1 MIRKLGVAAL
11 SAGIIFSGV
20 SPTAASADEN
30 SQVNNSMNNGDKAEN
45 IIYMIP
51 DGFNADYAT
60 NYRHYKGEPAVWDNH
75 LQGMFSTYSADSNI
89 TDSAAAGT
97 AMASGV
103 KTNNGIIGLDPDGN
117 AHQTILEASQD
128 KDMSTGLVATSTIT
142 HATPAAFGAH
152 VDDRNDETEIA
163 SQFIDNEI
171 DVLLGGGKNNF
182 LPESEGGNQEET
194 NVLQQAEEQGYQLIE
209 NRNQLLNA
217 DIDLDNENL
226 LGLFADDAMSP
237 ELHRDAEEEPSLAEM
252 TQTAIDTLNQDED
265 GFFLMVE
272 GSQIDWAGHDNDAA
286 WAMTDVGAFE
296 EAVQEAI
303 DFAEKDGNTLVVVG
317 GDHETGGMTA
327 GANGSGTA
335 NPELLHSVTATGEN
349 IAAELNEGRSNA
361 SEVVNK
367 YTDMELSEEEIQAIQ
382 EAEDPKMAI
391 NAVIS
396 AKSNV
401 GWTSTNH
408 TGVDLP
414 VYAYG
419 PGAEQFTGFHDNTDL
434 PKIIAGSAKIEFGGE
449 ISQKQPEGNVYTVKS
464 GDTLFEIGLKYN
476 YLWTTL
482 QEINQFPNPDLI
494 YPGDEVNFK

>member
-1 MIRKLGVAAL
+1 MIRKLGFAAL
-11 SAGIIFSGV
+11 SAGLIFSSINITSV
-20 SPTAASADEN
+20 NADGN
-30 SQVNNSMNNGDKAEN
+30 SQMNNREENGKAEN

-60 NYRHYKGEPAVWDNH
+60 NYRYFKGEEAVWDPH
-75 LQGMFSTYSADSNI
+75 LQGMFSTHSADSNI

-97 AMASGV
+97 AMSTGV
-103 KTNNGIIGLDPDGN
+103 KTNNGTIGIDPEGN
-117 AHQTILEASQD
+117 TQQTILEAS
-128 KDMSTGLVATSTIT
+128 KDQGMSTGLVATSTIT

-152 VDDRNDETEIA
+152 VDDRNNETEIA
-163 SQFIDNEI
+163 RQLIDNEI

-182 LPESEGGNQEET
+182 LPESEGGNQEEAH
-194 NVLQQAEEQGYQLIE
+194 VLQQAEEQGYQLVE
-209 NRNQLLNA
+209 NRNQLMEA
-217 DIDLDNENL
+217 DIDVNNERM
-226 LGLFADDAMSP
+226 LGLFADEALSP
-237 ELHRDAEEEPSLAEM
+237 ELHRDTEEEPSLAEM
-252 TQTAIDTLNQDED
+252 TQISIDTLKKDED

-286 WAMTDVGAFE
+286 WAMTDVAAFE
-296 EAVQEAI
+296 AAVQAAI

-335 NPELLHSVTATGEN
+335 NPELLQSVTATGEN
-349 IAAELNEGRSNA
+349 IAAELNEDRSNA
-361 SEVVNK
+361 SEVVNQ
-367 YTDMELSEEEIQAIQ
+367 YSGMELSEEEVQSIQ

-396 AKSNV
+396 SKANV

-414 VYAYG
+414 LYAYG
-419 PGAEQFTGFHDNTDL
+419 PGADQFTGFHDNTDL
-434 PKIIAGSAKIEFGGE
+434 PKIIAKAIGAHFHGD
-449 ISQKQPEGNVYTVKS
+449 ISQKQSEGTTYIVQP
-464 GDTLFEIGLKYN
+464 GDTLFEIGLTYN

-494 YPGDEVNFK
+494 YPGDEVYVR